1 MSPAERSTASSKTRD
16 RMLAC
21 GRRIVARD
29 GVRSLTVRGVAA
41 QAKVN
46 LGTFV
51 YHFGTREGFIAELM
65 ESWYAPIYAQL
76 LDVSADD
83 SSPPLVRLRRFI
95 LRLAAFMADNRRFM
109 RNLFIDAAGDEE
121 AAIKFIK
128 SLLGRHPLLMFAL
141 IREAQAAG
149 ELREGDPVKMGLALF
164 GASLF
169 PSVLIGLLMPERLM
183 PSDLQPFLEDVFA
196 PAEIEHRFELALRG
210 LATDVR
216 AAGPGDDETDKK
228 AKPRAM
234 KSKTVNP
241 KAMNRGKSMK
251 RRSTRPTAESRS

>member
-1 MSPAERSTASSKTRD
+1 MPVAERSTASSKTRD

-29 GVRSLTVRGVAA
+29 GVRGLTVRGLAA

-51 YHFGTREGFIAELM
+51 YHFGTRDGFIAELM

-83 SSPPLVRLRRFI
+83 SSPPLDRLRRF
-95 LRLAAFMADNRRFM
+95 LVRLAAFMADNRRFM

-149 ELREGDPVKMGLALF
+149 ELREGDPVKMGLCLF
-164 GASLF
+164 GATLF
-169 PSVLIGLLMPERLM
+169 PSVLLGLLMPERLM
-183 PSDLQPFLEDVFA
+183 PSDLQPVPETLFTPL
-196 PAEIEHRFELALRG
+196 EIEHRFQLALRG
-210 LATDVR
+210 FAPAAR
-216 AAGPGDDETDKK
+216 AAGPGEKGYDKK
-228 AKPRAM
+228 AKPRPM
-234 KSKTVNP
+234 KK
-241 KAMNRGKSMK
+241 GKNMK
-251 RRSTRPTAESRS
+251 RNSTRSTAESRS